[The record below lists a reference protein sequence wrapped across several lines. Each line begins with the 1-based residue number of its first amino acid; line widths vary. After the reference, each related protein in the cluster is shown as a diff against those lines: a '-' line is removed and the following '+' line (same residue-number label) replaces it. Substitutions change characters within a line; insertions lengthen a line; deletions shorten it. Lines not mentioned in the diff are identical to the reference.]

1 MEHYRSKI
9 HSGVAEG
16 FGWGGVSSVVAWGG
30 GVRENTKGDKK
41 LFFFK
46 CERFTSL
53 HHIVVLDS
61 IPLKFILK
69 HNWDDEPY
77 GER

>member
-1 MEHYRSKI
+1 
-9 HSGVAEG
+9 
-16 FGWGGVSSVVAWGG
+16 
-30 GVRENTKGDKK
+30 VRENTKGDKK